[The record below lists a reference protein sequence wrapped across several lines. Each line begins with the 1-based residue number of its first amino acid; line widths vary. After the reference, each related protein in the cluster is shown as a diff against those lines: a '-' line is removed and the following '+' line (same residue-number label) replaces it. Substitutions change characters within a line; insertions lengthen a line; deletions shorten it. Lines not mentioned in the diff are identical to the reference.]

1 MPSLGCVISHCAVT
15 LKKDFLS
22 IKQII
27 YLNGGTMAQ
36 KTLLRP
42 FYNAVV
48 FNALIKLGTIAK
60 VSFIVGSQVA
70 FFSLGAICIPLSGAF
85 AGIAGALSVFGMRM
99 GINFFLTAQIPLEF
113 LAYHIPGLFAS
124 LYWAT
129 SNKIVKVLPAVLCM
143 VLFLA
148 HPVGAQ
154 AALYSLFWLIPVYL
168 TLWAPKNLFN
178 TALASTFT
186 AHAVGS
192 VIWMYT
198 VSMTPD
204 QWLML
209 IPVVIA
215 ERLLFA
221 VGMVVMYKVMHKA
234 LVTVGVI
241 WKSVATTQA

>member
-1 MPSLGCVISHCAVT
+1 MT
-15 LKKDFLS
+15 NKKL
-22 IKQII
+22 I
-27 YLNGGTMAQ
+27 N
-36 KTLLRP
+36 P
-42 FYNAVV
+42 FWNAVM
-48 FNALIKLGTIAK
+48 FNTLIKLGSLAK
-60 VSFIVGSQVA
+60 VSFIVGSQLA
-70 FFSLGAICIPLSGAF
+70 FFSLGAICIPLAGAF
-85 AGIAGALSVFGMRM
+85 AGITGALSVFGLRM
-99 GINFFLTAQIPLEF
+99 GINFLLTAQIPLEF
-113 LAYHIPGLFAS
+113 LAFHIPGLFAS
-124 LYWAT
+124 LYWAA
-129 SNKIVKVLPAVLCM
+129 SNKIVKVLPALACM
-143 VLFLA
+143 VLFLV
-148 HPVGAQ
+148 HPVGVQ

-221 VGMVVMYKVMHKA
+221 VGMVVAYKVIHRV
-234 LVTVGVI
+234 L
-241 WKSVATTQA
+241 VATGIKAKAVATV

>member
-1 MPSLGCVISHCAVT
+1 MT
-15 LKKDFLS
+15 
-22 IKQII
+22 
-27 YLNGGTMAQ
+27 Q

-60 VSFIVGSQVA
+60 VSFIVGSQLA
-70 FFSLGAICIPLSGAF
+70 FFSLGAICIPLAGAF
-85 AGIAGALSVFGMRM
+85 AGVAGALSVFGLRM
-99 GINFFLTAQIPLEF
+99 GINFFLTAQIPFEF

-129 SNKIVKVLPAVLCM
+129 SGKIVKVLPAVICM
-143 VLFLA
+143 ILFLS

-154 AALYSLFWLIPVYL
+154 AAIYSLFWLIPVYV
-168 TLWAPKNLFN
+168 TLWAPANLFN

-192 VIWMYT
+192 VIWLYT

-215 ERLLFA
+215 ERLMFA
-221 VGMVVMYKVMHKA
+221 VGMVMMYKVMQRVLVSVGITSKA
-234 LVTVGVI
+234 
-241 WKSVATTQA
+241 VATI

>member
-1 MPSLGCVISHCAVT
+1 MVH
-15 LKKDFLS
+15 KKLLNPLS
-22 IKQII
+22 
-27 YLNGGTMAQ
+27 
-36 KTLLRP
+36 
-42 FYNAVV
+42 NAVL
-48 FNALIKLGTIAK
+48 FNTLIKLGSLAK
-60 VSFIVGSQVA
+60 VSFIVGSQLA
-70 FFSLGAICIPLSGAF
+70 FFSIGAICIPLAGAF
-85 AGIAGALSVFGMRM
+85 AGIAGALSVFGLRL
-99 GINFFLTAQIPLEF
+99 GLNFLITAHIPFEF
-113 LAYHIPGLFAS
+113 LAYHIPGLCAS
-124 LYWAT
+124 LYWAS
-129 SNKIVKVLPAVLCM
+129 SNKIVKVVPALLCM

-221 VGMVVMYKVMHKA
+221 VGMVVMYKVIKRVLIA
-234 LVTVGVI
+234 TGFTSKV
-241 WKSVATTQA
+241 VATV